1 VVSERYY
8 PVTLD
13 ISGPPGQKA
22 FFVKRR
28 SAHLSY
34 RQDPDSQRSLLV
46 QTGSFRGG
54 SSLDLIASFTDDQK
68 VLAFAQHICEVGE
81 SSSNRDPLG
90 PFSVPGF
97 CRRVLHECL
106 MLDTQ
111 EALPL
116 YLALRSAITSVQAGR
131 RSAVPFVWDFRLI
144 RSYYEQR
151 RRLVPDSSPRLLNTE
166 IVAYLNELLENALIT
181 GSAPGKK
188 WREKVLCS

>member
-1 VVSERYY
+1 
-8 PVTLD
+8 
-13 ISGPPGQKA
+13 
-22 FFVKRR
+22 
-28 SAHLSY
+28 
-34 RQDPDSQRSLLV
+34 V

-188 WREKVLCS
+188 MARKSPMQLTDGSLSIYYGIPLDGCAELKPSSSVRDSMDLS